1 MEHVHEGNMSIFE
14 YGKSSNCDFS
24 THAIVLFFL
33 FRYVQIMDIKTK
45 IPNFVDTKGKIV
57 VQRYLIYKQQLFY
70 IRQILTG

>member
-24 THAIVLFFL
+24 THAIVLYFL

-45 IPNFVDTKGKIV
+45 IPN
-57 VQRYLIYKQQLFY
+57 
-70 IRQILTG
+70 LTGNLFCRYKRKNCGTKIFDL